1 MSRTAVILGLLV
13 GAPQL
18 LVGQGLPF
26 HTQSALTT
34 SFEQRALRAFSMLQ
48 HRGDVTA
55 SVSQLVVLPF
65 APHQR
70 VTTMVVL
77 PVVYK
82 RMSEPGDGGA
92 TVYSNAGLGDV
103 TVSAKWAFFVRDR
116 FGGTTRLAVILS
128 GNLPTGST
136 SASLETGGT
145 APRPLQLGKGAISG
159 GATLVGTVL
168 RGRWGINADVG
179 HVRHA
184 SDDGFRFG
192 PVTRY
197 DVAIGVRIPEYVE
210 SIRTRTLQ
218 LYLEWN
224 GSITGRSRQNGT
236 DVTDTGGHVAYLSPG
251 LQWVVLPQLLIE
263 GSVQIPVIQDFNG
276 TQTDFGIRPALG
288 ARFLFF

>member
-1 MSRTAVILGLLV
+1 MSRAAVILCLLV

-18 LVGQGLPF
+18 LTAQGLPF

-34 SFEQRALRAFSMLQ
+34 SFEERALRAFSMIQ
-48 HRGDVTA
+48 RRGDVTVA
-55 SVSQLVVLPF
+55 VSPLVVLPF

-70 VTTMVVL
+70 LTTTVVF
-77 PVVYK
+77 PVAYK
-82 RMSEPGDGGA
+82 RMSGRGE
-92 TVYSNAGLGDV
+92 TLYSNAGLGDV
-103 TVSAKWAFFVRDR
+103 MVSAKWAFFGRDR
-116 FGGTTRLAVILS
+116 FGGTTRLAMVVS
-128 GNLPTGST
+128 GSLPTGST
-136 SASLETGGT
+136 GASFKAGGT
-145 APRPLQLGKGAISG
+145 APRSLQLGKGAVSG

-192 PVTRY
+192 PATRY
-197 DVAIGVRIPEYVE
+197 DLAIGFRIPEYVE

-224 GSITGRSRQNGT
+224 GSVVGRNGQNGS
-236 DVTDTGGHVAYLSPG
+236 DLPNTGGHVAYLSPG
-251 LQWVVLPQLLIE
+251 LQWVVLPQLLLE

-276 TQTDFGIRPALG
+276 TQRDFGIRPALG
-288 ARFLFF
+288 LRFLFF